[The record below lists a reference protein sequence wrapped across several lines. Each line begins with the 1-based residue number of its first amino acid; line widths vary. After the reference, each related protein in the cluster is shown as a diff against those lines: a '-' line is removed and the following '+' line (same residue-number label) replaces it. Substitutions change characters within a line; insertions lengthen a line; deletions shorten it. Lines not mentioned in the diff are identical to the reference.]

1 MKTFDLA
8 QRIKRKLIFF
18 IFSDEMAVFA
28 QANRLVYFDSV
39 KGESGAANYTSGDN
53 CGYIYSSS
61 TVENS
66 ADDFLLKAGESVL
79 VVPRQP
85 EDYGPWPVFPMEFFN
100 GSIWKKANSMGFMCV
115 LVTNRWSHKVIH
127 VRANMLLSEL
137 LVYPGIGHVT
147 GFVPES
153 HLTRMANYTLPNRM
167 NRNLGFVDQERDD
180 DTHDVDDDDTDI
192 NHARS
197 SRYRRLVL
205 EDDDDDDNQ
214 VNDYQPSPDRSTP
227 NCRCQPVAPPTGR
240 RRPKY

>member
-8 QRIKRKLIFF
+8 NDKNNKKINLF
-18 IFSDEMAVFA
+18 IFSDEMAAFA

-66 ADDFLLKAGESVL
+66 ADDFFLKAGDSVL

-100 GSIWKKANSMGFMCV
+100 GSIWKKANSMGYMCV

-127 VRANMLLSEL
+127 IRANMLLSEL
-137 LVYPGIGHVT
+137 LGYPGIGHVT
-147 GFVPES
+147 GYVPES

-180 DTHDVDDDDTDI
+180 DIHDIDDDDNET
-192 NHARS
+192 NQARS
-197 SRYRRLVL
+197 GRYRRLVL
-205 EDDDDDDNQ
+205 EDDDDDQ

-227 NCRCQPVAPPTGR
+227 NCRCQSVPSGR